1 MKFSM
6 QKSRQYNNNA
16 QTTILAVI
24 FLLQLSSLKSQDN
37 FRDAA
42 DVKGIEV
49 GSFVKD
55 FKAVNQF
62 GEMFQLA
69 DALAKGPVIVIFY
82 RGQWCPV
89 CNKHLSNIQDSL
101 SFIIQK
107 GAQIIAVSPEKPEML
122 LKTVSKTN
130 AEFVLLYDE
139 DYRISKTFDV
149 LFRPNA
155 TTRSTYNT
163 LLGAHL
169 KSSHSDE
176 TQQLPVPATFI
187 LDANHVVLFKHVDAD
202 YKIRTS
208 VKEMLLYLN

>member
-1 MKFSM
+1 MF
-6 QKSRQYNNNA
+6 REYNKRA
-16 QTTILAVI
+16 QIIIPTVL
-24 FLLQLSSLKSQDN
+24 FFLQLSSLKSQDN
-37 FRDAA
+37 FRDAT
-42 DVKGIEV
+42 DVKGIDI
-49 GSFVKD
+49 GSFVDD

-62 GEMFQLA
+62 GEMFHLA

-101 SFIIQK
+101 NFITQK
-107 GAQIIAVSPEKPEML
+107 GAQIIAVSPEKSEML

-155 TTRSTYNT
+155 KTRSTYNT
-163 LLGAHL
+163 LLGAQL
-169 KSSHSDE
+169 KRSHSDE

-187 LDANHVVLFKHVDAD
+187 LDTNNAVLFKHVDAD